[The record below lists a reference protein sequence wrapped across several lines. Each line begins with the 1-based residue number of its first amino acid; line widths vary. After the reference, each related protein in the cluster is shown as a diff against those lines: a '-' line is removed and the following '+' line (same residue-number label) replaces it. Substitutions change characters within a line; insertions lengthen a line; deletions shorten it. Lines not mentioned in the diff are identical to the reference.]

1 MLYTIFKKYDICYA
15 FTVAQPQ
22 IAWPAIFCKKYKKI
36 KLIIDWDDLW
46 GGGFGLSHHW
56 IVDKVL
62 GWHERWTLQF
72 ADSITFVSEFIFDE
86 IKKTE
91 KKYNQISLINKHKII
106 NGADT
111 DMIWNISKEEAR
123 EKINVVDKSTLVSM
137 GNTYTDS
144 LGIILMAIKILK
156 EREVDFQLIMI
167 GSAPIPKKFMNLY
180 NEVKE
185 NIKYIG
191 SVPHEMIR
199 YYLGAADVLLLPMDD
214 SPVEHARFPM
224 RFGDYL
230 LAGRPIASNA
240 VGEVQKFIKDYGVG
254 IASDPNSEGEL
265 AEAIIFLLKN
275 KEIALEMGKKA
286 IDLAEN
292 EMSHKKQ
299 CEKLSLLVGLI

>member
-1 MLYTIFKKYDICYA
+1 MLYTAFKKYDVCYA

-22 IAWPAIFCKKYKKI
+22 IAWPAIFCKKYKKM

-46 GGGFGLSHHW
+46 GDGFGLSHPW
-56 IVDKVL
+56 IVNRIL
-62 GWHERWTLQF
+62 SWHERWTLQF
-72 ADSITFVSEFIFDE
+72 ANSITFVSEFIFDE
-86 IKKTE
+86 IKKSE
-91 KKYNQISLINKHKII
+91 KKYNQISFIDKYKII
-106 NGADT
+106 NGADA
-111 DMIWNISKEEAR
+111 DMIWKISKEEAR
-123 EKINVVDKSTLVSM
+123 EKINVVDRSTLVSM

-144 LGIILMAIKILK
+144 LGIILRAIKILK
-156 EREVDFQLIMI
+156 ERGVDFQLLMV

-180 NEVKE
+180 NDAKE

-214 SPVEHARFPM
+214 DPVEHARFPM

-240 VGEVQKFIKDYGVG
+240 VGEVRKFIENYGVG

-265 AEAIIFLLKN
+265 AEAIIFLLN
-275 KEIALEMGKKA
+275 NEEISLAMGRKA
-286 IDLAEN
+286 IILAEN
-292 EMSHKKQ
+292 EMSHKMQ
-299 CEKLSLLVGLI
+299 CEKLSTLVGLI